1 MKRIAAKKSPRS
13 HATRRMSAS
22 VLALPLAAALAL
34 PLAPSAAAQ
43 DDQPAPNPNSIG
55 NYLDP
60 QSIPERVPQSV
71 ENQNLPGL
79 PDGVSVDRVE
89 WLTDRMVNVFINSK
103 AMPEHPVKVQILL
116 ARDWYSQPDKTFPSV
131 WALDGLRAR
140 DDESGWML
148 STNIAQF
155 YADKNVNVVMP
166 IGGNSSFY
174 TDWDQQPE
182 PGVTYN
188 WETFL
193 TKELPAV
200 LREGWRTNEQR
211 ALTGLS
217 MSGTAAVNLAAHNPG
232 MFQFVGSFSGYL
244 DITSPGMPFAIGYA
258 VKDGSGYDAQKMW
271 GPYGSQRW
279 KDNDPKLNVGKLKD
293 TTVYVSAGNGNAG
306 AYDRQG
312 PIPGYPEN
320 PAAFGLEAL
329 SRMTADSFVNAANQ
343 AGVQTI
349 TKFRPSGTHDW
360 PYWQYEMT
368 QAWPYMAKTFGLGD
382 DETGTTCAPK
392 GDIAKKADEVSAEL
406 GTCLSDE
413 YDAKDGGKVQ
423 DFRNGRVW
431 WKPGTGAHAT
441 WGRISARYSEMG
453 GADSWLGYPTS
464 EEHTIAGGRG
474 RFVSFEHGN
483 IYWTP
488 ETGAV
493 AVKSDIIDSW
503 GQTGWENG
511 PLGFP
516 IEPETDIDGGQW
528 QKFEN
533 GVILRKDGKVN
544 YVQGAIAAKYVGDG
558 GPSKSGL
565 GFPTTG
571 EISVNG
577 GKFTEFEHGNIYWSG
592 DTGAHSL
599 SRGDIFKAWGEED
612 YEQVRYGFP
621 VEDESDIPG
630 GGRVV
635 KFQHGEIRQINGK
648 IEKN

>member
-1 MKRIAAKKSPRS
+1 
-13 HATRRMSAS
+13 
-22 VLALPLAAALAL
+22 
-34 PLAPSAAAQ
+34 
-43 DDQPAPNPNSIG
+43 
-55 NYLDP
+55 
-60 QSIPERVPQSV
+60 
-71 ENQNLPGL
+71 
-79 PDGVSVDRVE
+79 
-89 WLTDRMVNVFINSK
+89 
-103 AMPEHPVKVQILL
+103 
-116 ARDWYSQPDKTFPSV
+116 
-131 WALDGLRAR
+131 
-140 DDESGWML
+140 
-148 STNIAQF
+148 
-155 YADKNVNVVMP
+155 
-166 IGGNSSFY
+166 
-174 TDWDQQPE
+174 
-182 PGVTYN
+182 
-188 WETFL
+188 
-193 TKELPAV
+193 
-200 LREGWRTNEQR
+200 
-211 ALTGLS
+211 
-217 MSGTAAVNLAAHNPG
+217 
-232 MFQFVGSFSGYL
+232 
-244 DITSPGMPFAIGYA
+244 
-258 VKDGSGYDAQKMW
+258 
-271 GPYGSQRW
+271 
-279 KDNDPKLNVGKLKD
+279 
-293 TTVYVSAGNGNAG
+293 
-306 AYDRQG
+306 
-312 PIPGYPEN
+312 
-320 PAAFGLEAL
+320 
-329 SRMTADSFVNAANQ
+329 
-343 AGVQTI
+343 
-349 TKFRPSGTHDW
+349 
-360 PYWQYEMT
+360 MT

-493 AVKSDIIDSW
+493 AVKNDIIDSW

-565 GFPTTG
+565 GFPNTG

-599 SRGDIFKAWGEED
+599 SRGDIFKAWGEEG
-612 YEQVRYGFP
+612 YEQGRYGFP